1 MTKRAV
7 IITSSILLSLIMIIT
22 ILFGVVFRVRDIDV
36 VTSEDFKYKSQTA
49 EILRDS
55 KLRKNSS
62 IFSVD
67 RDEMASNIEKEWAY
81 ARARVNLSNFTSVK
95 ITLSNREPLYYLVQD
110 AKYYILDEECKVLE
124 ITNNA
129 DLATQYILLNN
140 VFEVTEK
147 TSAGEFL
154 SNKYSSVCED
164 LYDALYS
171 SAVLNLEAEDGTFED
186 RHLSREDMIEVINSL
201 KFTQVSELKGKVDK
215 LIMITSYGTT
225 ISIIDPQ
232 QDMDLKVNMVF
243 SALRTLI
250 ANDQLNSTDLST
262 KGEIAVRYTYDEN
275 NNYKPKCEYLS
286 E

>member
-22 ILFGVVFRVRDIDV
+22 ILFGVVFRVRNIDIV
-36 VTSEDFKYKSQTA
+36 ASQDFMYKTQTKD
-49 EILRDS
+49 ILSDS
-55 KLRKNSS
+55 KLRKNIS

-67 RDEMASNIEKEWAY
+67 RDEIASNIEKEWAY

-95 ITLSNREPLYYLVQD
+95 ITLSNREPLFYLVQD
-110 AKYYILDEECKVLE
+110 KKYYILDEECKVLE

-147 TSAGEFL
+147 TSAGDFL
-154 SNKYSSVCED
+154 NNKYSNVCED
-164 LYDALYS
+164 LYYALYS
-171 SAVLNLEAEDGTFED
+171 SAVLNLEVEDGTFED
-186 RHLSREDMIEVINSL
+186 RHLNREDMIEVISGL
-201 KFTQVSELKGKVDK
+201 KFTQVTELKGKVDK
-215 LIMITSYGTT
+215 LIMTTSYGTT

-232 QDMDLKVNMVF
+232 QDMDLKVNMAF

-250 ANDQLNSTDLST
+250 ERG
-262 KGEIAVRYTYDEN
+262 KGEETSGTILVRYSYDEKN
-275 NNYKPKCEYLS
+275 DYTPKCEYLS